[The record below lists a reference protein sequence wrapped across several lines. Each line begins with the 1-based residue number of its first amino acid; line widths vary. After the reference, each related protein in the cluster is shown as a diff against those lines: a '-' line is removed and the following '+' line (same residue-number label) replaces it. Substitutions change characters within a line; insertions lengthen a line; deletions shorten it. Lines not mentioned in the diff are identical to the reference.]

1 MGVINKLKAQIKA
14 VRADGKIT
22 LAEEKKLEKTFNSTP
37 RGRVRAAAHQVL
49 AKTLQADQDKFEVQ
63 ARADLSKLLKVK
75 VNLPDPAGMA
85 GDGVTYDWVQG
96 GKLYE
101 ADATDDDVMQG
112 GAGDCYFLSVL
123 NSMGRN
129 HRDLLKSA
137 IQPLGDGTY
146 NVRFFQP
153 DAQGAL
159 QPIKVRVDGQVA
171 FLGSQVQYARSPS
184 QTEIWVSVLEKAYA
198 KWKGGFESIGHG
210 GSPGQ
215 VMTDLTGRPHAF
227 QWTAQSGDAPD
238 SAYGRLKAALDAGQ
252 MVNVATPEN
261 VDALPTGLVK
271 NHAYAVLG
279 YEEVEGVR
287 QLVVRNPWGNTE
299 PGADGRNDG
308 LFRVPADQVA
318 QFFIGAWTA

>member
-1 MGVINKLKAQIKA
+1 MGVINKLKAQVKA
-14 VRADGKIT
+14 ARADGKIT
-22 LAEEKKLEKTFNSTP
+22 LAEEKKLEKTFKSTP
-37 RGRVRAAAHQVL
+37 KGRVRAAAHQVL
-49 AKTLQADQDKFEVQ
+49 AKTLQADQDKFETQ

-75 VNLPDPAGMA
+75 VNLPDPRGM
-85 GDGVTYDWVQG
+85 DGHDVTYGWVQG

-112 GAGDCYFLSVL
+112 AAGDCYLLAVF

-153 DAQGAL
+153 DAQGAM
-159 QPIKVRVDGQVA
+159 QPVNVRVDGQVA
-171 FLGSQVQYARSPS
+171 FLGSQVQYAKSPT

-198 KWKGGFESIGHG
+198 RWKGGFEAIGHG

-215 VMTDLTGRPHAF
+215 VMTDLTGRPSAF
-227 QWTAQSGDAPD
+227 HWTAQQGDAPD
-238 SAYGRLKAALDAGQ
+238 AEYGRMKAALDAGQ
-252 MVNVATPEN
+252 MVNVATP
-261 VDALPTGLVK
+261 DSDTLPAGMVR
-271 NHAYAVLG
+271 NHAYAVIG
-279 YEEVEGVR
+279 YEEVDGVR

-299 PGADGRNDG
+299 PGTDGRNDG

-318 QFFIGAWTA
+318 QYFVGAWTA

>member
-1 MGVINKLKAQIKA
+1 MGIIHRLKAQ
-14 VRADGKIT
+14 VRAAKADGKIT
-22 LAEEKKLEKTFNSTP
+22 LAEEKKLEKTFKATP
-37 RGRVRAAAHQVL
+37 RGQLRAAAHQVL
-49 AKTLQADQDKFEVQ
+49 SRTLQADQDKFEPR

-75 VNLPDPAGMA
+75 VNLPDPQAMNGH
-85 GDGVTYDWVQG
+85 DVTYGWVQG

-101 ADATDDDVMQG
+101 ADATDDDVVQG
-112 GAGDCYFLSVL
+112 QAGDCYLLSVL
-123 NSMGRN
+123 NSMGRH

-159 QPIKVRVDGQVA
+159 QPINVRVDGQVA
-171 FLGSQVQYARSPS
+171 FRGSEVQYARSPT
-184 QTEIWVSVLEKAYA
+184 QNEIWVSVLEKAYA
-198 KWKGGFESIGHG
+198 KWKGGYEAIGHG

-227 QWTAQSGDAPD
+227 HWTAQAGDAPD
-238 SAYGRLKAALDAGQ
+238 SAYGRLKAALDEGK

-261 VDALPTGLVK
+261 VDGLPAGLVK
-271 NHAYAVLG
+271 NHAYAILG
-279 YEEVEGVR
+279 YEEVDGVR

-299 PGADGRNDG
+299 PGTDGRNDG

-318 QFFIGAWTA
+318 QWFVGAWTA

>member
-1 MGVINKLKAQIKA
+1 MGVINKLRAQVKAAK
-14 VRADGKIT
+14 ADGRIT
-22 LAEEKKLEKTFNSTP
+22 LAEEKKLEKTFKSTP
-37 RGRVRAAAHQVL
+37 KGRVRAAAHQVL
-49 AKTLQADQDKFEVQ
+49 ARTLQADQDKFDVQ

-75 VNLPDPAGMA
+75 VNLPDPAAMNGH
-85 GDGVTYDWVQG
+85 DVKYDWVRG
-96 GKLYE
+96 GKLYD
-101 ADATDDDVMQG
+101 ADASDEDVMQG
-112 GAGDCYFLSVL
+112 QAGDCYLLSVL

-129 HRDLLKSA
+129 HRELLKSA

-153 DAQGAL
+153 DAQGVM
-159 QPIKVRVDGQVA
+159 QPVQVRVDGQLA
-171 FLGSQVQYARSPS
+171 FRGSQVHYARSPT

-198 KWKGGFESIGHG
+198 KWKGGFEAIGHG

-215 VMTDLTGRPHAF
+215 VMTDLTGRSHAF
-227 QWTAQSGDAPD
+227 HWTAQEGDAPD
-238 SAYGRLKAALDAGQ
+238 AAYGRMKAALDAGQ
-252 MVNVATPEN
+252 MVNVATPDT
-261 VDALPTGLVK
+261 DALPAGMVR

-299 PGADGRNDG
+299 PGTDGRNDG

-318 QFFIGAWTA
+318 QYFVGAWTA